1 MKLSTTSKLCAVLAS
16 LTLGIASLQSA
27 IITVDNNP
35 THDADF
41 MQLNAAIESASDGDV
56 IHLIGSAIE
65 YQAGTVTKSVQIY
78 GPGYFL
84 TENPDTQATP
94 IGAQF
99 ASLTLSSGSAGSL
112 VSGITIRGTTNIGSS
127 TDSITLQRCYFQ
139 STVNVSTSSINN
151 ILLQNYFARGIE
163 IFNGAS
169 DLLISNNIF
178 ASEPNRDD
186 PFIDMNSSGA
196 NATIIN
202 NTFVNG
208 SQMFLNNSVFN
219 NNIIVDDGVIGTFT
233 FNNTAAS
240 NNLVNQEFLAGA
252 PESQF
257 MVVTESPFSTESSS
271 KDGRFMLQNATPP
284 PPAIGGGIN
293 GEDLGAFG
301 GATPYVL
308 SGIPVIPNIYVLE
321 IPATVTRH
329 NGLRVRLKARTN
341 L

>member
-1 MKLSTTSKLCAVLAS
+1 MKLSTKSNLCAVLAS
-16 LTLGIASLQSA
+16 LTLGVAGSHSA

-41 MQLNAAIESASDGDV
+41 MELNAAIESASDGDV

-94 IGAQF
+94 IGAQI
-99 ASLTLSSGSAGSL
+99 AGLTLSTGSAGSL
-112 VSGITIRGTTNIGSS
+112 VSGVTIRGLTNVAVSN
-127 TDSITLQRCYFQ
+127 DSITLQRCYFQ
-139 STVNVSTSSINN
+139 SSVNISTSSINI

-169 DLLISNNIF
+169 DILISNNIF
-178 ASEPNRDD
+178 ASDLNRDD
-186 PFIDMNSSGA
+186 SFIDMNSSGA

-202 NTFVNG
+202 NTFVKG
-208 SQMFLNNSVFN
+208 SQLILNDSVFN
-219 NNIIVDDGVIGTFT
+219 NNIIVDDGVGTWI
-233 FNNTAAS
+233 FNNTSAS
-240 NNLVNQEFLAGA
+240 NNLVSQELLAGA

-257 MVVTESPFSTESSS
+257 KVVTESPFSTESSS
-271 KDGRFMLQNATPP
+271 KDGRFMLQNAAPP

-308 SGIPVIPNIYVLE
+308 SGIPAIPNIYVLE

>member
-1 MKLSTTSKLCAVLAS
+1 
-16 LTLGIASLQSA
+16 
-27 IITVDNNP
+27 
-35 THDADF
+35 
-41 MQLNAAIESASDGDV
+41 
-56 IHLIGSAIE
+56 
-65 YQAGTVTKSVQIY
+65 VQIY

-84 TENPDTQATP
+84 TENPETQATP
-94 IGAQF
+94 IGAQI
-99 ASLTLSSGSAGSL
+99 ASLTLSTGSAGSL
-112 VSGITIRGTTNIGSS
+112 VSGVTIRGLTNIASS

-139 STVNVSTSSINN
+139 NTLNVSTSSVNN

-169 DLLISNNIF
+169 DILISNNIF

-208 SQMFLNNSVFN
+208 SQLFLNDSVFN
-219 NNIIVDDGVIGTFT
+219 NNIIVDDGVIGTFV
-233 FNNTAAS
+233 FNNTSAS
-240 NNLVNQEFLAGA
+240 NNLVNQEFIAGA
-252 PESQF
+252 PESKF
-257 MVVTESPFSTESSS
+257 NVVTESPFSTESSS

>member
-1 MKLSTTSKLCAVLAS
+1 MKLSTKSNLCAVLAS
-16 LTLGIASLQSA
+16 LTLGVAGSHSA

-41 MQLNAAIESASDGDV
+41 MELNAAIESASDGDV

-94 IGAQF
+94 IGAQI
-99 ASLTLSSGSAGSL
+99 AGLTLSTGSAGSL
-112 VSGITIRGTTNIGSS
+112 VSGVTIRGLTNVAVSN
-127 TDSITLQRCYFQ
+127 DSITLQRCYFQ
-139 STVNVSTSSINN
+139 SSVNISTSSINI
-151 ILLQNYFARGIE
+151 ILLQNYFTRGIE

-169 DLLISNNIF
+169 DILISNNIF
-178 ASEPNRDD
+178 ASDLNRDD

-202 NTFVNG
+202 NTFVKG
-208 SQMFLNNSVFN
+208 SQLILNDSVFN
-219 NNIIVDDGVIGTFT
+219 NNIIVDDGVGTWI
-233 FNNTAAS
+233 FNNTSAS
-240 NNLVNQEFLAGA
+240 NNLVNQEFIAGA

-257 MVVTESPFSTESSS
+257 KVVTESPFSTESSS
-271 KDGRFMLQNATPP
+271 KDGRFMLQNAVPP

-308 SGIPVIPNIYVLE
+308 SGIPAIPNIYVLE